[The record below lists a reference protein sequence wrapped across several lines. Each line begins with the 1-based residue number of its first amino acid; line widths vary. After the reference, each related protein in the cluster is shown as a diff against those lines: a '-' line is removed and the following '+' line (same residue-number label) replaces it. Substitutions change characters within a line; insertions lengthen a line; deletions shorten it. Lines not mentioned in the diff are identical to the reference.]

1 MKYLPILLVP
11 FCIFLLGCGSD
22 DDKPNIMEPAHLVD
36 SIPPEVE
43 VIACPEV
50 ASQSDFEEALTEH
63 VTDPHRFLELYLG
76 ADPQSQDEAPELDFD
91 EIDVLAVLAGTQPS
105 GGHLVYISEVN
116 EQGDDLEVV
125 YVLVSPSSNCAAT
138 DQITYPYCFVSIPKV
153 PGHVHFTESRV
164 SACGLELNGEVA
176 AE

>member
-1 MKYLPILLVP
+1 
-11 FCIFLLGCGSD
+11 
-22 DDKPNIMEPAHLVD
+22 MEPAPLVD

-50 ASQSDFEEALTEH
+50 AGQSDYEDGLAEH

-76 ADPQSQDEAPELDFD
+76 ADPQSQDEAPEPDFD
-91 EIDVLAVLAGTQPS
+91 EADVLAVLAGVQSS
-105 GGHLVYISEVN
+105 GGHWVYISDVN

-125 YVLVSPSSNCAAT
+125 YQLVSPSSDCAAT

-153 PGHVHFTESRV
+153 PGQVHFAESRV